1 MRFFLSFLIYFTVN
15 GAFAADFKNNNWGD
29 SRDSV
34 ISKEVQY
41 PLKNEKHYVIF
52 PDVLDGSPVFITY
65 FFDKED
71 KLKNVTYFFREKK
84 SNKNAY
90 VFSFN
95 DLKKYFID
103 SYGKAQK
110 DSAIWHNQKLK
121 GQSKRLGEAI
131 SKGHLEYYA
140 KWVFKN
146 NITELKLSQWKGS
159 PRITLDYKPK
169 TAKVLNTTIDISKVQ
184 LNQKPIAAKDE
195 KINVMFFE
203 LKAMTGFDKEKA
215 NVLEEIILAELYKYK
230 KFNVISKGDV
240 EKILNAE
247 EFKQMIECN
256 DNSCLM
262 EISGALG
269 AEILVS
275 GGIGKMGDLSQLSLK
290 MLNNQDGTVYSRV
303 SRTIEGSDRALINET
318 KSSVMELISG
328 YDPSYNLI
336 LKVKQNKMKQ
346 KALVTKNPGPN
357 QSGVKAEESSLFS
370 SWWFWAGLGA
380 LAVGGAALALSG
392 GGDDGGSGGGDSAS
406 KTGKLKGRFEVGN

>member
-1 MRFFLSFLIYFTVN
+1 LRFFLSFLIYFTVN

-34 ISKEVQY
+34 ISKEGKD

-169 TAKVLNTTIDISKVQ
+169 TAKIQDAPLDFSQVKLDQKAIDS
-184 LNQKPIAAKDE
+184 KDE

-203 LKAMTGFDKEKA
+203 LKPLGKYDKNKTKM
-215 NVLEEIILAELYKYK
+215 LENIILAELYKYK
-230 KFNVISKGDV
+230 KFNVISKSDV

-247 EFKQMIECN
+247 EFKQMIECS

-275 GGIGKMGDLSQLSLK
+275 GDIGQLADVSQLSLK
-290 MLNNQDGTVYSRV
+290 MLNNQDGKVYSRV
-303 SRTIEGSDRALINET
+303 SRSIEEKGRALISET
-318 KSSVMELISG
+318 KAAVMELISG
-328 YDPSYNLI
+328 YDPSYNLV
-336 LKVKQNKMKQ
+336 LKLKSKKLDQNNIGSSTPAKTE
-346 KALVTKNPGPN
+346 LE
-357 QSGVKAEESSLFS
+357 AEKESSFLTT
-370 SWWFWAGLGA
+370 WWFWAGLGV
-380 LAVGGAALALSG
+380 LAAGGAALALSG
-392 GGDDGGSGGGDSAS
+392 GKDEAGGSGDKKDSDEGEIS
-406 KTGKLKGRFEVGN
+406 LGFKVGN

>member
-34 ISKEVQY
+34 ISKEGKD

-169 TAKVLNTTIDISKVQ
+169 TAKIQDAPLDFSQVKLDQKAIDS
-184 LNQKPIAAKDE
+184 KDE

-203 LKAMTGFDKEKA
+203 LKPLGKYDKNKTKM
-215 NVLEEIILAELYKYK
+215 LENIILAELYKYK
-230 KFNVISKGDV
+230 KFNVISKSDV

-247 EFKQMIECN
+247 EFKQMIECS

-275 GGIGKMGDLSQLSLK
+275 GDIGQIADVSQLSLK
-290 MLNNQDGTVYSRV
+290 MLNNQDGKVYSRV
-303 SRTIEGSDRALINET
+303 SRSIEEKGRALISET
-318 KSSVMELISG
+318 KAAVMELISG
-328 YDPSYNLI
+328 YDPSYNLV
-336 LKVKQNKMKQ
+336 LKLKSKKLDQNNIGSSTPAKTE
-346 KALVTKNPGPN
+346 LE
-357 QSGVKAEESSLFS
+357 AEKESSFLTT
-370 SWWFWAGLGA
+370 WWFWAGLGV
-380 LAVGGAALALSG
+380 LAAGGAALALSG
-392 GGDDGGSGGGDSAS
+392 GKDEAGGSGDKKDSDEGEIS
-406 KTGKLKGRFEVGN
+406 LGFKVGN

>member
-1 MRFFLSFLIYFTVN
+1 LRFFLSFLIYFTVN

-34 ISKEVQY
+34 ISKEGKD

-169 TAKVLNTTIDISKVQ
+169 TAKIQDASLDFSQVKLDQKAIDS
-184 LNQKPIAAKDE
+184 KDE

-203 LKAMTGFDKEKA
+203 LKPLGKYDKNKTKM
-215 NVLEEIILAELYKYK
+215 LENIILAELYKYK
-230 KFNVISKGDV
+230 KFNVISKSDV

-247 EFKQMIECN
+247 EFKQMIECS

-275 GGIGKMGDLSQLSLK
+275 GDIGQIGKVSQLSLK

-303 SRTIEGSDRALINET
+303 SRTIQGVEETLIPET

-328 YDPSYNLI
+328 YDPSYNLV
-336 LKVKQNKMKQ
+336 LKLKSPNKS
-346 KALVTKNPGPN
+346 KNLPN
-357 QSGVKAEESSLFS
+357 IQPSEHREPKSSEAGSASWLS
-370 SWWFWAGLGA
+370 SWWFWTGLGV
-380 LAVGGAALALSG
+380 LAIGSAALIVSG
-392 GGDDGGSGGGDSAS
+392 EE
-406 KTGKLKGRFEVGN
+406 EVGDKKSPKEGSIKWDLEIGGK

>member
-1 MRFFLSFLIYFTVN
+1 LRFFLSFLIYFTVN

-34 ISKEVQY
+34 ISKEGKD

-169 TAKVLNTTIDISKVQ
+169 TAKIQDAPLDFSQVKLDQKAIDS
-184 LNQKPIAAKDE
+184 KDE

-203 LKAMTGFDKEKA
+203 LKPLGKYDKNKTKM
-215 NVLEEIILAELYKYK
+215 LENIILAELYKYK
-230 KFNVISKGDV
+230 KFNVISKSDV

-247 EFKQMIECN
+247 EFKQMIECS

-275 GGIGKMGDLSQLSLK
+275 GDIGQIADVSQLSLK
-290 MLNNQDGTVYSRV
+290 MLNNQDGKVYSRV
-303 SRTIEGSDRALINET
+303 SRSIEEKGRALISET
-318 KSSVMELISG
+318 KAAVMELISG
-328 YDPSYNLI
+328 YDPSYNLV
-336 LKVKQNKMKQ
+336 LKLKSKKLDQNNIGSSTPAKTE
-346 KALVTKNPGPN
+346 LE
-357 QSGVKAEESSLFS
+357 AEKESSFLTT
-370 SWWFWAGLGA
+370 WWFWAGLGV
-380 LAVGGAALALSG
+380 LAAGGAALALSG
-392 GGDDGGSGGGDSAS
+392 GKDEAGGSGDKKDSDEGEIS
-406 KTGKLKGRFEVGN
+406 LGFKVGN